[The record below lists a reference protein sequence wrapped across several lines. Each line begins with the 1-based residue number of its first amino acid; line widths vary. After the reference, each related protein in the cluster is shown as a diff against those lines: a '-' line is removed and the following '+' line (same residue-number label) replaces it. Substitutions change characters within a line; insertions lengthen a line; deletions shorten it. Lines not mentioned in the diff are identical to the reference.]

1 MLQFLEKK
9 LGTTIHT
16 FFGFGLICLVLG
28 FLVIISEFLWRFF
41 MAILFLIVAFAML
54 HLAYRLQLFRE
65 HLHHFFG
72 NGHAANEEMIK
83 KPARKITKKRERVL

>member
-16 FFGFGLICLVLG
+16 FFIFGLICLILG

-41 MAILFLIVAFAML
+41 MSILFLIVAFAML

-65 HLHHFFG
+65 HMHHFFG
-72 NGHAANEEMIK
+72 IHNTSEEP
-83 KPARKITKKRERVL
+83 PARKRTVHAKKQTRVL

>member
-72 NGHAANEEMIK
+72 AGDDREESVIKRRVAHAK
-83 KPARKITKKRERVL
+83 KKARVL